1 MVTKKYDNIRYST
14 NLKKNLNILIPREIR
29 CCYFIAFENFSHD
42 FYLLVG
48 SSVSV
53 LTGYP

>member
-1 MVTKKYDNIRYST
+1 MVAKKYGNIRYAT

-42 FYLLVG
+42 FYLLVE